1 MTQTMNEDS
10 DNQGKHHDG
19 DDAINDNAEENGMG
33 YNKDFNGFD
42 KNEDVTR
49 DADETYMYT
58 LEKLTGI
65 EMFTSS

>member
-1 MTQTMNEDS
+1 MNEDS

-42 KNEDVTR
+42 KNEDVTSE
-49 DADETYMYT
+49 AFPTMGNFLCQVLASLCIFFE
-58 LEKLTGI
+58 
-65 EMFTSS
+65 